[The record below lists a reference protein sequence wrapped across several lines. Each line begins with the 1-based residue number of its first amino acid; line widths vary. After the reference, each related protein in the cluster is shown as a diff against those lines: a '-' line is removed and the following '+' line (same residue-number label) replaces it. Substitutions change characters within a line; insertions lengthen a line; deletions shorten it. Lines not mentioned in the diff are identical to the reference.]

1 MKRNLTALLLSNS
14 IFSFFGM
21 DNIFLQIS
29 SLLAITVSVAFVV
42 RLLRQP
48 LIVAYIVAGIVSGPM
63 FLNLLHGDKETYA
76 MFAQFGVVLLLFA
89 IGLNL
94 NFHRLRTIGTISVFG
109 GVGQIV
115 FTAGIGTLLLL
126 ALKFSFTAAF
136 YLAVATTFSSTI
148 VIVKLLADKKDTETI
163 YGKYTIGLLLIQ
175 DLIALIIMVGIG
187 LLKLGGGTA
196 QSLVFLLAKGIWAVF
211 FIYLSSKH
219 FLPRFL
225 DKISYS
231 SELLFIFTITW
242 CFGLASLLY
251 LLGFSVEIGAIAA
264 GISLSSSPYQ
274 PEIASR
280 IKPLRDFFLVL
291 FFIVLGSEMGFGSFK
306 AILAPGFI
314 LSLFILLGNPLI
326 LYFIYRNLKFTR
338 RNSFLVGLAAAQV
351 SEFGF
356 VMLFAAKQL
365 GYVESQVV
373 SVFTFVAIVTIFISS
388 YLIIY
393 NEAIYRFFIPFFKL
407 FGRDKHRQLNRPP
420 ALFDVWLVGF
430 HRIGRKVGEAL
441 RDLGVKFAVID
452 FDPHVIREM
461 RKTKIP
467 SFFGDVADIEF
478 LDDLPLPSAK
488 MIVMTIPAVD
498 DQVNLI
504 THVHKHNKDILI
516 IANAYHTREAKALY
530 AAGADY
536 VMMPHL
542 LGGNWIA
549 EVLKTKKWTRANL
562 KILKKEQEDLMI
574 KK

>member
-1 MKRNLTALLLSNS
+1 
-14 IFSFFGM
+14 M

-29 SLLAITVSVAFVV
+29 SLLAITVAIAFFV
-42 RLLRQP
+42 RMMRQP

-63 FLNLLHGDKETYA
+63 FLNLLHGDKATYA

-94 NFHRLRTIGTISVFG
+94 NFNRLKTIGTISVFG
-109 GVGQIV
+109 GVGQLV
-115 FTAGIGTLLLL
+115 FTAVIGTILLL

-175 DLIALIIMVGIG
+175 DLIALLIMVAIG
-187 LLKLGGGTA
+187 LLKVGGEVT
-196 QSLVFLLAKGIWAVF
+196 QTLVFLIAKGIWAIF
-211 FIYLSSKH
+211 FIYLFSKY

-225 DKISYS
+225 DRIAHS

-242 CFGLASLLY
+242 CFGLSSLLY
-251 LLGFSVEIGAIAA
+251 MLGFSVEIGAIAA

-291 FFIVLGSEMGFGSFK
+291 FFIVLGSEISLNSLN
-306 AILAPGFI
+306 AVWWPGLIF
-314 LSLFILLGNPLI
+314 SLFILIGNPII
-326 LYFIYRNLKFTR
+326 LYFIYRLLKFTR
-338 RNSFLVGLAAAQV
+338 RNSFLIAITAAQV

-356 VMLFAAKQL
+356 VMLYAAKQL
-365 GYVESQVV
+365 GYVDSNIV
-373 SVFTFVAIVTIFISS
+373 SVFTLIAIVTIFTSS
-388 YLIIY
+388 YLILY
-393 NEAIYRFFIPFFKL
+393 NEAIYRAFIPFFEL
-407 FGRDKHRQLNRPP
+407 FGKDKHRQLNNVPS
-420 ALFDVWLVGF
+420 LYDVWLVGY
-430 HRIGRKVGEAL
+430 HRIGRQVGKAL
-441 RDLGVKFAVID
+441 KELHIKFAVID
-452 FDPHVIREM
+452 FDPRVIREM
-461 RKTKIP
+461 RKTKTP
-467 SFFGDVADIEF
+467 AFFGDVADIEF

-504 THVHKHNKDILI
+504 VYVHKYNKDVLI
-516 IANAYHTREAKALY
+516 IANAYHTYEAKALY
-530 AAGADY
+530 AAGANY

-549 EVLKTKKWTRANL
+549 EMLKSKKWTKKNL
-562 KILKKEQEDLMI
+562 LSLKKEQEDLMI